1 MDTEK
6 EKGLFFKL
14 LTWKYINLS
23 YEESLFSRIHSMYKQ
38 NYGE

>member
-23 YEESLFSRIHSMYKQ
+23 YEEKQLVLYNLPESLVSKI
-38 NYGE
+38 